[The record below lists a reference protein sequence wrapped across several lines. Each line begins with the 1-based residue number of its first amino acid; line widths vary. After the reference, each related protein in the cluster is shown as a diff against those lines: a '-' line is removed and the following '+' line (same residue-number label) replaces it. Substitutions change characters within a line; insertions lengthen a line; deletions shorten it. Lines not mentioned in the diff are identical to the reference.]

1 MAGIVISSDLSLHR
15 CKPSRYVLSEF
26 YTIYIRLNV
35 LNRTMNRTV
44 VVRRV
49 GRYQK
54 GIQNPY
60 IEEEQKTLWPKDKRT
75 EGQTTIYITYT

>member
-15 CKPSRYVLSEF
+15 CKPSRCVLSAF
-26 YTIYIRLNV
+26 YTIYIRLNI

-49 GRYQK
+49 WRYQQ

-60 IEEEQKTLWPKDKRT
+60 IEEKQTTKWLKDKRT